1 MILIIDDDPDIR
13 AFITNVLIPLEYQ
26 LVEAKSME
34 DGLKIYQEVQPKLV
48 ITDIILPGKNGF
60 QVIDEIRRIN
70 KEVPIIA
77 MTGNLHGRA
86 DAYLSMCK
94 NLGAN
99 LVMYKPLTVEKLAA
113 SVSALYPAEGE
124 RQAER

>member
-1 MILIIDDDPDIR
+1 MILLIDDDPDIL
-13 AFITNVLIPLEYQ
+13 AFITNVLVPLEYEI
-26 LVEAKSME
+26 VEVKSME

-86 DAYLSMCK
+86 DAYLLMCK

-113 SVSALYPAEGE
+113 AVTTLYPTEGE